1 MRQRWAITSILLVAA
16 ATLFVPLPHGDLQ
29 DDGPMYA
36 FVPLRALA
44 TGDFVRL
51 YLDWDGEAAYF
62 NKPPLQF
69 WATAA
74 VYRVAGVSVAT
85 ARLTTALSWL
95 AAAGLLYALAR
106 PRIGTLAAALAACL
120 LLVQREVYKNVLE
133 VRLDGGMVVGFLIA
147 SVGALLVAED
157 RRRWAWL
164 LIGGGIGFGVVYRG
178 PASLFGLL
186 AITAFLLW
194 QRRAALADWRG
205 LLLMA
210 AALVVT
216 GGWWWAVQAAV
227 HGGTFV
233 DAITSDAVGQH
244 LAAAAGDDL
253 GKTGLNDGGGFLDP
267 YYLQR
272 LPEAYFLVLPLAL
285 LGGLVLRRD
294 GLTPAAR
301 LSIVWLAVWL
311 VVIHL
316 TPVRVGRYTLPMAP
330 WLCLLAAVGLTGFA
344 APRRLTARPL
354 PFAAAAGFAV
364 MLVLSLAGVELADSR
379 DDALRAAAAAIID
392 APRDPTR
399 PPPSSPRV
407 HVLADDAVLQ
417 KRTAVAFALRL
428 RTLAAADLASI
439 PTGDY
444 LAVHDPAAQDLPA
457 LPLVELAGDARW
469 RVYRVAGRGG
479 PPRREGGEGP

>member
-1 MRQRWAITSILLVAA
+1 MRQRWAILCVLLIAA

-44 TGDFVRL
+44 TGDFARL
-51 YLDWDGEAAYF
+51 YLDWDGREPYF

-74 VYRVAGVSVAT
+74 AYRVAGVSVAT
-85 ARLTTALSWL
+85 ARLATALSWL
-95 AAAGLLYALAR
+95 AAAGLLYALVR
-106 PRIGTLAAALAACL
+106 PRLGTVAAALAACL
-120 LLVQREVYKNVLE
+120 LLIQREVYKNVLE

-147 SVGALLVAED
+147 STGALFIVED

-178 PASLFGLL
+178 PASLFGL
-186 AITAFLLW
+186 AAVVAFLLW
-194 QRRAALADWRG
+194 QRRRALLDWRG
-205 LLLMA
+205 LLVMA

-216 GGWWWAVQAAV
+216 GGGWWAVQAAV
-227 HGGTFV
+227 HGGAFV

-267 YYLQR
+267 YYFQR
-272 LPEAYFLVLPLAL
+272 LPEAYFLVLPLAV
-285 LGGLVLRRD
+285 LGGFVLRRD

-301 LSIVWLAVWL
+301 LAIVWLAVWL

-344 APRRLTARPL
+344 TSRRIAARFL
-354 PFAAAAGFAV
+354 PIAAAAGFAV
-364 MLVLSLAGVELADSR
+364 MLALSLAGAGLADSR
-379 DDALRAAAAAIID
+379 DDALYAAAAIID
-392 APRDPTR
+392 APRDPSL
-399 PPPSSPRV
+399 PPPASPRV

-417 KRTAVAFALRL
+417 KRTAVAFVTRL
-428 RTLAAADLASI
+428 RTLAADDLASI
-439 PTGDY
+439 PPGDY
-444 LAVHDPAAQDLPA
+444 LAVHDPAAHDLSA
-457 LPLVELAGDARW
+457 LPLIELAGDDRW
-469 RVYRVAGRGG
+469 GVYRVV
-479 PPRREGGEGP
+479 GE